1 MNFTNAVKKSMAD
14 QGIRSGELARR
25 MGYSPQYIT
34 DLLAGH
40 RRWNETTMDKA
51 CQALG
56 MKIQVVKDKDNN
68 NKPVT

>member
-1 MNFTNAVKKSMAD
+1 MNFTDAVKRSMAD
-14 QGIRSGELARR
+14 QGIRPGALARK
-25 MGYSPQYIT
+25 MGYSPQYIA

-56 MKIQVVKDKDNN
+56 IKIEVVEDNKN
-68 NKPVT
+68 SEPGT

>member
-1 MNFTNAVKKSMAD
+1 MNFSDAVKKSMAA
-14 QGIRSGELARR
+14 QGIRPNELARK

-40 RRWNETTMDKA
+40 RRWNETTMGKA

-56 MKIQVVKDKDNN
+56 MKIEVVKDNSW
-68 NKPVT
+68 PVF

>member
-1 MNFTNAVKKSMAD
+1 
-14 QGIRSGELARR
+14 

-51 CQALG
+51 CQVLG
-56 MKIQVVKDKDNN
+56 IKIEVVDAEN
-68 NKPVT
+68 